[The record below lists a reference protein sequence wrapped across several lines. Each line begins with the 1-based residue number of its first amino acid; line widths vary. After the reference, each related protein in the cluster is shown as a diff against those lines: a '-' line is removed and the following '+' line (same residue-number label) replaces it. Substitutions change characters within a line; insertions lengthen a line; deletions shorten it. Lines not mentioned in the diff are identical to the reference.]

1 MSNTNNGCGSGNCAC
16 KSAASVQRRDP
27 FDFTDYGTPL
37 RHADIDVTLEIDG
50 ESVTVPAGTS
60 VMRAA
65 IEAGVNVPKLCA
77 TDSLEP
83 FGSCRLCL
91 VEIEGQKGYPAS
103 CTTPVEAGMKV
114 RTQSRPPAVAAQGR
128 DGALHLRSPAR
139 LPHLPRQRRL
149 RAAGHGGRRRPAR
162 SALRLRRREPP
173 EGQEGRIE
181 SVLHLRPVEVH
192 RLQPLR
198 ARLRGN
204 AGHLRADDRRAR
216 LRIARLAASEN
227 EPFMESECVSCGA
240 CVAACPTATLQEK
253 TVIMLGQP
261 EHSVVT
267 TCAYCGVGCSLQGRD
282 EGQRSRAHGAEQ
294 ERPGERRPL
303 VREGPLRVGL
313 RDAQGPHH
321 EADDPRED
329 HRPVARSVVGRGD
342 RLRGVANSSRIQAK
356 YGRDS
361 IGGITSSRCTNE
373 ETYLVQKLVRAA
385 FGNNNVD
392 TCARVCHS
400 PTGYGLKTDARRPR
414 PARRLS
420 SRSRRPT

>member
-1 MSNTNNGCGSGNCAC
+1 MHETRVRRKRQLCRQDAIQHVQHEQRLRLRKLRVQERG
-16 KSAASVQRRDP
+16 ASVQRARSL
-27 FDFTDYGTPL
+27 FDYTDYGTPL

-50 ESVTVPAGTS
+50 QAVTVPAGTS

-91 VEIEGQKGYPAS
+91 VEIEGKRGYPAS

-114 RTQSRPPAVAAQGR
+114 RTQTRPPAVAAQER

-192 RLQPLR
+192 RLQSLR

-204 AGHLRADDRRAR
+204 ARHVRADDRRR
-216 LRIARLAASEN
+216 AASN
-227 EPFMESECVSCGA
+227 RASPRARTCRSWNRSA
-240 CVAACPTATLQEK
+240 C
-253 TVIMLGQP
+253 
-261 EHSVVT
+261 
-267 TCAYCGVGCSLQGRD
+267 
-282 EGQRSRAHGAEQ
+282 
-294 ERPGERRPL
+294 
-303 VREGPLRVGL
+303 
-313 RDAQGPHH
+313 
-321 EADDPRED
+321 
-329 HRPVARSVVGRGD
+329 
-342 RLRGVANSSRIQAK
+342 
-356 YGRDS
+356 
-361 IGGITSSRCTNE
+361 
-373 ETYLVQKLVRAA
+373 RAA
-385 FGNNNVD
+385 R
-392 TCARVCHS
+392 AS
-400 PTGYGLKTDARRPR
+400 PPARPR
-414 PARRLS
+414 RCRKRPS
-420 SRSRRPT
+420 SCSASPSIRS